1 MSKIGKWYFLLA
13 CKLPYNFVMRYR
25 PVQFNSQ
32 GGSTLSK
39 LNVAVIEQSGLKARG
54 YFYAGGTY
62 KGDPGKRHMVG
73 QMFVEVYVPKMIRSP
88 YPMILFHGAGQTNVN
103 WLGTPDGRM
112 GLSLIHI

>member
-25 PVQFNSQ
+25 PVQFDSQ

-62 KGDPGKRHMVG
+62 
-73 QMFVEVYVPKMIRSP
+73 
-88 YPMILFHGAGQTNVN
+88 
-103 WLGTPDGRM
+103 
-112 GLSLIHI
+112 